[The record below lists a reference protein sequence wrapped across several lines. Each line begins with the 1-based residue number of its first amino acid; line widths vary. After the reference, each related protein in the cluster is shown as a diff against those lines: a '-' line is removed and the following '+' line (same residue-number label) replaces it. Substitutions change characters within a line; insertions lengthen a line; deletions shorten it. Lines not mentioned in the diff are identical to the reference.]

1 MPTLKKVAKV
11 VGAAVAVLIVGA
23 GGYAGSLVSA
33 FDASMARV
41 YEVPPVELKVASDA
55 AALAR
60 GKHLTESL
68 GACSLPDCHGS
79 DLGSGKPI
87 EAGPLGVFA
96 APNLT
101 LIVPAYSDAE
111 LARLLRYGIRKDGH
125 SLRFMPVQEFSWWR
139 DEDVAATIA
148 YLRTLPRVERQAGT
162 MQIRT
167 LAKILDRRD
176 LLKMDIARR
185 LVGKPLSLAPPPSPT
200 QEYGAFLAHL
210 CKSCHGETLSGGR
223 IPGTPPSI
231 PVPPNLTP
239 DASGLGPNYTYEQF
253 GRLMVEGIKQNGD
266 KLDPFMPIAAIARM
280 EEVEKRALFAYL
292 RSIPARPF
300 GNR

>member
-11 VGAAVAVLIVGA
+11 VGAVVAALIVGV
-23 GGYAGSLVSA
+23 GGYAGSQIAA

-41 YEVPPVELKVASDA
+41 YELPPVDLKVTSDA
-55 AALAR
+55 AAIAR

-68 GACSLPDCHGS
+68 GACSLRDCHGS
-79 DLGSGKPI
+79 DFGSGKPI

-101 LIVPAYSDAE
+101 LIVPAYSDGE
-111 LARLLRYGIRKDGH
+111 LARLLRYGIRKDGR

-139 DEDVAATIA
+139 DEDVAAAIA
-148 YLRTLPRVERQAGT
+148 YLRTLPRIERQAGT

-176 LLKMDIARR
+176 LVKIDIARR
-185 LVGKPLSLAPPPSPT
+185 LVEQPPTLAPPPSPT
-200 QEYGAFLAHL
+200 KEYGAFLAHL
-210 CKSCHGETLSGGR
+210 CKSCHGETLSGGK

-231 PVPPNLTP
+231 PIPSNLTP
-239 DASGLGPNYTYEQF
+239 DASGLGPSYTYEQF
-253 GRLMVEGIKQNGD
+253 GRLMVLGIKQNGV
-266 KLDPFMPIAAIARM
+266 KLDPFMPIEAIARM
-280 EEVEKRALFAYL
+280 DEVEKRALFAYL
-292 RSIPARPF
+292 RSIPARHF